1 MSRAGESR
9 HAARWVR
16 SRHGAITA
24 GDAGAPPR
32 NRRFLVAVPGPTRWD
47 PRTKP
52 PRMKTP
58 RVFRTFS
65 VLMAILAAGPA
76 LHSADTPAAAAS
88 ASDAFWPA
96 DGNFPVPGKTS
107 SWVGFRAKNV
117 ERRTLFAQRKA
128 LDRNAVV
135 FVGDSILEG
144 WHTAVEDLPGIGA
157 KLANRGVGGDTTPNL
172 VYRLQEDVLS
182 LNPKA
187 LVVMIGTNDLSEH
200 TTPEQIASNCREL
213 LTRTRAACPNIPIAW
228 CLVMPRRGE
237 DNYPE
242 LIRDLNRRIV
252 EMAKSDPLVTIC
264 DTYTPLALPD
274 GSSKPECFLSD
285 RLHPNA
291 AGFAAMKQALHPI
304 LLSWKLSGK

>member
-1 MSRAGESR
+1 MN
-9 HAARWVR
+9 
-16 SRHGAITA
+16 
-24 GDAGAPPR
+24 P
-32 NRRFLVAVPGPTRWD
+32 
-47 PRTKP
+47 
-52 PRMKTP
+52 
-58 RVFRTFS
+58 FR
-65 VLMAILAAGPA
+65 LLRPALAATLLALAPSAWLRSAESPA
-76 LHSADTPAAAAS
+76 VTTPAA
-88 ASDAFWPA
+88 DRYWPV
-96 DGNFPVPGKTS
+96 DGTFPVPGKTS
-107 SWVGFRAKNV
+107 SWVGFRAKNT
-117 ERRTLFAQRKA
+117 ERRALFAQRKA
-128 LDRNAVV
+128 LDLNAVV

-172 VYRLQEDVLS
+172 VYRLQDDVLS

-200 TTPEQIASNCREL
+200 TTPEQIASNCREIL
-213 LTRTRAACPNIPIAW
+213 ARIRAAYPKIPVAW

-242 LIRDLNRRIV
+242 LIRDLNRRLAA
-252 EMAKSDPLVTIC
+252 MAKSDPLVTIC
-264 DTYTPLALPD
+264 DTFTPLALPD

-304 LLSWKLSGK
+304 LLSWKLGGK